1 MDIPKKLQDE
11 IWDYCRLNE
20 IPNIDEFT
28 NKMVGNGFNIEKYGN
43 SPFGS
48 ETPEPEIIE
57 KEVIKEIIKEV
68 PVEKIVEKR
77 VEVVV
82 EVIKEV
88 PVEVI
93 KEVSVEKKV
102 YITDDEQV
110 TQLTDE
116 ITILE
121 ETLNNTIKG
130 YDDEKEELKREYIV
144 DLENYEEG
152 RRLLMKELNSIK
164 QKLDEKPKEIVGGKY
179 KGFWEEEVEAHDK
192 TKEEIKR
199 LNGILNHLNG
209 GSDDNN
215 DIYDDESRGLWGGG
229 SNISRKK

>member
-130 YDDEKEELKREYIV
+130 YDDEKERLEGIIETLHNTHDEMCEEL
-144 DLENYEEG
+144 DGL
-152 RRLLMKELNSIK
+152 K
-164 QKLDEKPKEIVGGKY
+164 QELDEKVDVVVDEKY
-179 KGFWEEEVEAHDK
+179 KGFWEEEVESHDK